1 VEPSSIGGRI
11 AFTHLGG
18 IRENDMSVTVWK
30 GHLTF
35 GLVSIPVRLFRAARR
50 ERISLHQLR
59 RGEQPAGPDYVEP
72 PARVMPG
79 AAPPA
84 MAIPTAGR
92 SGVGEPS
99 GPATVDVAPVERV
112 RQELFA
118 RETQVPIPRSELLK
132 GYEFEK
138 DRYVVIDK
146 EDIEKITPKTATE
159 MQIVEFVKLAEIDPI
174 YLETSYYVSP
184 EGAGEKPYALLFE
197 ALRESGYVALAE
209 FAMRGRQHAVILR
222 AGATGIIAHT
232 MYYADE
238 IRKGDE
244 FRTNAG
250 LATKKERDLAI
261 ALIEAMAAPF
271 EPEKSAETV
280 DIMEALQASLA
291 ARSQARGFSAES
303 GSQTQK
309 ENVGDQEHKHQ

>member
-1 VEPSSIGGRI
+1 
-11 AFTHLGG
+11 
-18 IRENDMSVTVWK
+18 
-30 GHLTF
+30 
-35 GLVSIPVRLFRAARR
+35 
-50 ERISLHQLR
+50 
-59 RGEQPAGPDYVEP
+59 
-72 PARVMPG
+72 
-79 AAPPA
+79 

-99 GPATVDVAPVERV
+99 GPATADVAPVERV

-197 ALRESGYVALAE
+197 ALRESGYVAPAE

-238 IRKGDE
+238 IRKK
-244 FRTNAG
+244 RRVSH
-250 LATKKERDLAI
+250 KR
-261 ALIEAMAAPF
+261 
-271 EPEKSAETV
+271 
-280 DIMEALQASLA
+280 
-291 ARSQARGFSAES
+291 RS
-303 GSQTQK
+303 
-309 ENVGDQEHKHQ
+309 GDQESAGSGNCADRSDGSSFRAGKIQRHVSRKAPRDHRCEAARQGDIRVSGDAETRGDG